1 MRLIQEIP
9 HEEFKISVFSWNNK
23 YIIKFENNHF
33 EQTYKVNEW
42 DLTSDED
49 ILPLVNQLI
58 IIQIN
63 EVFDQMNKKITTALG
78 NI

>member
-23 YIIKFENNHF
+23 YLIKFENHQF

-42 DLTSDED
+42 DLTGEQD
-49 ILPLVNQLI
+49 IVPLVNELI
-58 IIQIN
+58 IKNIN
-63 EVFDQMNKKITTALG
+63 EIFIMMNKKISEALD